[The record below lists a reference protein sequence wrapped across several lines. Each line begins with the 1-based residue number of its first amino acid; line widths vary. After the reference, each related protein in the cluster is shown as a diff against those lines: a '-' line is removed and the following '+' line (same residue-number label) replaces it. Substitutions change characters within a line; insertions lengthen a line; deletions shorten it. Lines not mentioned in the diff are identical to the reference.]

1 VTDDSG
7 NNNSITPNEPV
18 RKDQDTPFNHFVIP
32 PKNTETP
39 KHPEVKPFISIL
51 PKLLHRKVFGPPTK
65 ISI

>member
-1 VTDDSG
+1 MTDDSG

-39 KHPEVKPFISIL
+39 KHPEEGVW
-51 PKLLHRKVFGPPTK
+51 PPNQN
-65 ISI
+65 INLGSDRGCMSLCALI